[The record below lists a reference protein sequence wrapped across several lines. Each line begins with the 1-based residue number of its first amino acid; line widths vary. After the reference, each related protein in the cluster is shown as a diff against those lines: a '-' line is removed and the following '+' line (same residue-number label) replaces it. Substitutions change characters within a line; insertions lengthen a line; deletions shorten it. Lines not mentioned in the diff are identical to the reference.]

1 MRPDLRYDFDVDMPT
16 HRLTVVREFDAP
28 LPRVWDCHTRSELL
42 DQWFAPPPLT
52 TVTRNFDFRDGGH
65 WHYAIVDPDG
75 NEYWSLVEYLTI
87 TPQRGYLSR
96 DYFVDAERRVN
107 PEMPGANWDVTFE
120 DHGAR
125 SIVRT
130 VVTYASEADLQTVID
145 MGMREGLSLTLE
157 RLDDLLETL
166 E

>member
-1 MRPDLRYDFDVDMPT
+1 
-16 HRLTVVREFDAP
+16 
-28 LPRVWDCHTRSELL
+28 
-42 DQWFAPPPLT
+42 
-52 TVTRNFDFRDGGH
+52 
-65 WHYAIVDPDG
+65 
-75 NEYWSLVEYLTI
+75 
-87 TPQRGYLSR
+87 
-96 DYFVDAERRVN
+96 
-107 PEMPGANWDVTFE
+107 MPGANWDVTFE